1 MTKEK
6 ILKIE
11 ESEHTFKIICGT
23 LMENLLS
30 IGEYFEEEKIEF
42 DKEETKVKK
51 KLKIITNIFF
61 KRFLWKKSKITLTV
75 QI

>member
-51 KLKIITNIFF
+51 N
-61 KRFLWKKSKITLTV
+61 
-75 QI
+75 